1 MLKVHA
7 RPSQVMSVTGHK
19 SVQSLS
25 VYQRVNDEEK
35 IQMREYLGINL
46 VPTSNP
52 MSASNTVSIS
62 NTVSAD
68 TESTL
73 RDVQNMEYNV
83 LKQLFTD
90 LGEQ

>member
-1 MLKVHA
+1 
-7 RPSQVMSVTGHK
+7 MSVTGHK

-35 IQMREYLGINL
+35 IQMRESLGINL

-52 MSASNTVSIS
+52 TSASNTVSIS